1 MTSAEVADAIV
12 VGLPDERW
20 GERVVAVVKPVAGA
34 SPTLEAL
41 QEHART
47 SLARY
52 KVPRELVIVDAVE
65 RTPAGKPDYKWARE
79 IAEKHAAATGA

>member
-1 MTSAEVADAIV
+1 MTSPDVADAIV

-20 GERVVAVVKPVAGA
+20 GERVVAVVKPTAGA
-34 SPTLEAL
+34 TPTLDAL
-41 QEHART
+41 QEHARR

-52 KVPRELVIVDAVE
+52 KVPRELILVDAVE

-79 IAEKHAAATGA
+79 VAEKHDRV